1 VNEELRELAEKIRRH
16 FEELPSH
23 YGFIGYVFDNS
34 PEGRGI
40 GFYANAD
47 EGDALV
53 AIIKIIQ
60 GFNLDKDGVITCI
73 LNIDD

>member
-34 PEGRGI
+34 PEGLGI
-40 GFYANAD
+40 GFAANAD
-47 EGDALV
+47 IGDALV
-53 AIIKIIQ
+53 AIIRIIEA
-60 GFNLDKDGVITCI
+60 FNLDKDAVAACI
-73 LNIDD
+73 REVDD